1 MAKPRTLYDKIWD
14 DHLAHE
20 AEDGTALLYI
30 DLDGFKDINHTH
42 GHKCA
47 DVVLTGVAECL
58 RMVSRNVDFV
68 FRLGGDEFCV
78 LLTESTEALARN
90 GYCVRLAEL
99 VEQRLDGLRVSIG
112 IAQTGPGVYDEPGTL
127 IRRADAAMYQA
138 KAAGKNRVILAR

>member
-1 MAKPRTLYDKIWD
+1 MAARN
-14 DHLAHE
+14 
-20 AEDGTALLYI
+20 GRALCLVYF
-30 DLDGFKDINHTH
+30 DLDDFKDINDTQ
-42 GHKCA
+42 GHERG

-90 GYCVRLAEL
+90 VYCVRLAEL
-99 VEQRLDGLRVSIG
+99 VAQRLDGLRVSIG

-127 IRRADAAMYQA
+127 IRRADAAMYDA
-138 KAAGKNRVILAR
+138 KRRTKAMMLTAPIPEMREFAQTSLR